1 MLKGVRV
8 LSQLAQDDNMDD
20 EPYEDHLTDS
30 KTEIKEAGE
39 RVLLLE
45 KQLEELNVVPG
56 VYRFMHL
63 PCVAHKC
70 HIIVEKSIN
79 NRLHCFG
86 SIVKKCRSTV
96 VKYRQ
101 STKAKALL
109 RAYYP
114 RYTYDSF
121 LILITKTSIQTQ
133 TKLILRPLCTQI

>member
-8 LSQLAQDDNMDD
+8 LSQLAQDDNMDDDNDD

-114 RYTYDSF
+114 RYTCDSF
-121 LILITKTSIQTQ
+121 LILMAKT
-133 TKLILRPLCTQI
+133 LIHKVNS

>member
-1 MLKGVRV
+1 MF
-8 LSQLAQDDNMDD
+8 DNDD

-114 RYTYDSF
+114 RYTCDSF
-121 LILITKTSIQTQ
+121 LILMAKTLIH
-133 TKLILRPLCTQI
+133 KLIVEVYVVANLNRAKHN

>member
-1 MLKGVRV
+1 MDGEPPTSSKRVRV
-8 LSQLAQDDNMDD
+8 NKSAVHKELN
-20 EPYEDHLTDS
+20 YEDHLTDS

-114 RYTYDSF
+114 RYTCDSF
-121 LILITKTSIQTQ
+121 LILMAKT
-133 TKLILRPLCTQI
+133 LIHKVNS